1 MTEERVQRRL
11 AAILA
16 ADVVGYSRLMGA
28 DEAGTLAR
36 LKQLRQDVF
45 EPHTKN
51 FGGRLFKTTG
61 DGLLIEFPSAVDAV
75 NHAVAVQQALA
86 AANAGVSD
94 NQLLAFRI
102 GISLGDVIVEG
113 DDLYGNGVN
122 VAARMEGL
130 AEPGGICVSH
140 TVFEHAGA
148 AVEVG
153 FDDLG
158 PQEVKNI
165 AEPVRSYR
173 VRLPDADA
181 DLNAGGSQPV
191 APSALASSDKPA
203 IAVLP
208 FDNMSGDSDQE
219 YFADGMTEDIIT
231 ALSKF
236 RWLRVIARN
245 STFGYKG
252 KAADI
257 RQIASELG
265 ARYVLEGSVR
275 RSGQRLRITA
285 QLIDAATGD
294 HLWAE
299 RYDRSLEDIFDLQD
313 EITDTIVGRL
323 EPELGAAER
332 HRVERKPR
340 TNLQAWDCY
349 HLGMSNFYKF
359 TVEGNL
365 EAQSLLKRSFELDPE
380 FGDAHA
386 WWAYAVV
393 LGMVYWDTEPGDALL
408 DEALA
413 AANRALAID
422 DQNAVFYMI
431 MARTALAQRD
441 YTGSLAGNEAA
452 VRLNPTLAVAH
463 CAMGDALAYEG
474 RFEESIGQFEKAIA
488 LSPND
493 PQVWAFLTYG
503 ALALIFKEDFETALE
518 WTERA
523 SVIPNRQYWTLAHM
537 AVALAHLERPD
548 EAARAA
554 ARLLGEQPDFSCA
567 FAEKKLFY
575 IKRPEQL
582 ALYMDGLRKAGVAE

>member
-1 MTEERVQRRL
+1 MSDDRVQRKL

-28 DEAGTLAR
+28 DEAGTLSHFKS
-36 LKQLRQDVF
+36 LCSTVIDPNTEK
-45 EPHTKN
+45 

-75 NHAVAVQQALA
+75 NHAVAVQQELDL
-86 AANAGVSD
+86 ANADLPQG
-94 NQLLAFRI
+94 QKLIFRI
-102 GISLGDVIVEG
+102 GISLGDVIIDG
-113 DDLYGNGVN
+113 DDLFGNGVN

-130 AEPGGICVSH
+130 AEPGGICISGTVYEHVSN
-140 TVFEHAGA
+140 
-148 AVEVG
+148 AVDVA
-153 FDDLG
+153 FDDFGL
-158 PQEVKNI
+158 QEVKNI
-165 AEPVRSYR
+165 AQPVQSYR
-173 VRLPDADA
+173 V
-181 DLNAGGSQPV
+181 QPLSPNT
-191 APSALASSDKPA
+191 APAIGDDHPQAASDKPVV
-203 IAVLP
+203 AVLP
-208 FDNMSGDSDQE
+208 FDNMSEEADKE

-231 ALSKF
+231 ALSKY

-252 KAADI
+252 KSLDV

-265 ARYVLEGSVR
+265 ANYVVEGSVR

-299 RYDRSLEDIFDLQD
+299 RYDRDLADIFDLQD
-313 EITDTIVGRL
+313 EITDTIVGRI

-349 HLGMSNFYKF
+349 HLGMSHFYKF
-359 TVEGNL
+359 TAEGNQ
-365 EAQSLLKRSFELDPE
+365 EAQQLLKQAFELDPD
-380 FGDAHA
+380 FGNAHA
-386 WWAYAVV
+386 WWAYAIV
-393 LGMVYWDTEPGDALL
+393 LGMVYWDTEPDDALL
-408 DEALA
+408 AEALA
-413 AANRALAID
+413 ASNQALSID
-422 DQNAVFYMI
+422 SQNAVFYMI
-431 MARTALAQRD
+431 MARTALACRD
-441 YTGSLAGNEAA
+441 YTGSLAGNEVA

-474 RFEESIGQFEKAIA
+474 RFDESIDKFEKAIA

-503 ALALIFKEDFETALE
+503 ALALIFKRDFETALE
-518 WTERA
+518 WSKRA
-523 SVIPNRQYWTLAHM
+523 SVIPNHQYWTEAHM
-537 AVALAHLERPD
+537 VVALAHLDRPQ
-548 EAARAA
+548 EAKRAV
-554 ARLLGEQPDFSCA
+554 ARLLAEKPNFSYA

-575 IKRPEQL
+575 IKQPEQL
-582 ALYMDGLRKAGVAE
+582 ALYLDGLRKAGVPEA

>member
-1 MTEERVQRRL
+1 MAEERVQRRL

-16 ADVVGYSRLMGA
+16 ADVVGYSRLMGE

-36 LKQLRQDVF
+36 LKQLRQEVF
-45 EPHTKN
+45 DPHTEK

-75 NHAVAVQQALA
+75 NHAVAVQRALET
-86 AANAGVSD
+86 ANADVSD
-94 NQLLAFRI
+94 GQKLAFRI
-102 GISLGDVIVEG
+102 GISLGDVIVDG
-113 DDLYGNGVN
+113 GDLYGNGVN

-130 AEPGGICVSH
+130 AEPGGICISGN
-140 TVFEHAGA
+140 VFEHVGT
-148 AVEVG
+148 AVEVE

-158 PQEVKNI
+158 PQVVKNI
-165 AEPVRSYR
+165 AQPVRSYR
-173 VRLPDADA
+173 VRLHDGQAA
-181 DLNAGGSQPV
+181 STASGAQP
-191 APSALASSDKPA
+191 ALASSDKPA

-208 FDNMSGDSDQE
+208 FDNMSGDPEQE

-252 KAADI
+252 KALDV
-257 RQIASELG
+257 RQIARDLG
-265 ARYVLEGSVR
+265 ARYVVEGSVR

-285 QLIDAATGD
+285 QLIDAASGD

-313 EITDTIVGRL
+313 EITDTIVGRI

-349 HLGMSNFYKF
+349 HLGMSHFYKF
-359 TVEGNL
+359 TVEGNI
-365 EAQSLLKRSFELDPE
+365 EAQRLLKRSFELDPK
-380 FGDAHA
+380 FGDAYA

-408 DEALA
+408 GEALA
-413 AANRALAID
+413 AANQALAID

-431 MARTALAQRD
+431 MARTALARRD
-441 YTGSLAGNEAA
+441 YTGSLAGNEVA

-523 SVIPNRQYWTLAHM
+523 SIIPNRQYWTLAHM
-537 AVALAHLERPD
+537 AVALAHLDRPE
-548 EAARAA
+548 EASQTT
-554 ARLLGEQPDFSCA
+554 ARLIAENPDFSCA

-582 ALYMDGLRKAGVAE
+582 ALYMDGLRKAGVPEE

>member
-1 MTEERVQRRL
+1 MSEERVQRRL

-36 LKQLRQDVF
+36 LKQLRRDVF
-45 EPHTKN
+45 DPHTEE

-75 NHAVAVQQALA
+75 NHAVAVQHALA
-86 AANAGVSD
+86 AANADVSD
-94 NQLLAFRI
+94 NQQLAFRI
-102 GISLGDVIVEG
+102 GISLGDVIVDG

-130 AEPGGICVSH
+130 AEPGGICISGN
-140 TVFEHAGA
+140 VFEHVET
-148 AVEVG
+148 AVDVM

-165 AEPVRSYR
+165 ALPVRSYR
-173 VRLPDADA
+173 VHQHDHH
-181 DLNAGGSQPV
+181 V
-191 APSALASSDKPA
+191 APIASDHHPLAESDKPSVA
-203 IAVLP
+203 ILP
-208 FDNMSGDSDQE
+208 FDNMSGDPEQE
-219 YFADGMTEDIIT
+219 YFSDGVTEDIIT
-231 ALSKF
+231 ALSKH

-252 KAADI
+252 KALDV

-265 ARYVLEGSVR
+265 ANYVVEGSVR

-285 QLIDAATGD
+285 QLIDAASGD

-313 EITDTIVGRL
+313 EITDTIVGSI

-349 HLGMSNFYKF
+349 HLGMSHFYKF
-359 TVEGNL
+359 TAVGNV
-365 EAQSLLKRSFELDPE
+365 EAQRLLKRSFELDPE
-380 FGDAHA
+380 FGNAYA

-413 AANRALAID
+413 AANQALAID

-431 MARTALAQRD
+431 MARTALARRD

-474 RFEESIGQFEKAIA
+474 RFDESIGQFEKAIA

-493 PQVWAFLTYG
+493 PQMWAFLTYG
-503 ALALIFKEDFETALE
+503 ALALIFKKDFETALE

-537 AVALAHLERPD
+537 AVALAHLDRPQ
-548 EAARAA
+548 EAAQAV
-554 ARLLGEQPDFSCA
+554 ARLLDENPDFSCG
-567 FAEKKLFY
+567 FAQKKLFF

-582 ALYMDGLRKAGVAE
+582 ALYLEGLRKAGVPEE

>member
-1 MTEERVQRRL
+1 MSEERVQRRL

-36 LKQLRQDVF
+36 LKQLRRDVF
-45 EPHTKN
+45 DPHTEE

-75 NHAVAVQQALA
+75 NHAVAVQHALA
-86 AANAGVSD
+86 AANADVSD
-94 NQLLAFRI
+94 NQQLAFRI
-102 GISLGDVIVEG
+102 GISLGDVIVDG

-130 AEPGGICVSH
+130 AEPGGICISGN
-140 TVFEHAGA
+140 VFEHVET
-148 AVEVG
+148 AVDVM

-165 AEPVRSYR
+165 ALPVRSYR
-173 VRLPDADA
+173 VHQHDHH
-181 DLNAGGSQPV
+181 V
-191 APSALASSDKPA
+191 APIASDHHPLAESDKPSVA
-203 IAVLP
+203 ILP
-208 FDNMSGDSDQE
+208 FDNMSGDPEQE
-219 YFADGMTEDIIT
+219 YFSDGMTEDIIT
-231 ALSKF
+231 ALSKH

-252 KAADI
+252 KALDV
-257 RQIASELG
+257 RQIGSELG
-265 ARYVLEGSVR
+265 ANYVVEGSVR

-285 QLIDAATGD
+285 QLIDAASGD

-313 EITDTIVGRL
+313 EITDTIVGSI

-332 HRVERKPR
+332 HRVARKPR

-349 HLGMSNFYKF
+349 HLGISHFYKF
-359 TVEGNL
+359 TAEGNL
-365 EAQSLLKRSFELDPE
+365 EAQRLLKRSSELDPD
-380 FGDAHA
+380 FGDAYA

-393 LGMVYWDTEPGDALL
+393 LGMIYWDTEPDEALL
-408 DEALA
+408 EEALA
-413 AANRALAID
+413 ATHRALEID
-422 DQNAVFYMI
+422 DQNAVYYAL
-431 MARTALAQRD
+431 MARTNLARRD
-441 YTGSLAGNEAA
+441 YAAALSGNEMAIK
-452 VRLNPTLAVAH
+452 LNPTFAVAY
-463 CAMGDALAYEG
+463 CSLGDSLAYEG
-474 RFEESIGQFEKAIA
+474 RYEESIGQFEKAIA

-493 PQVWAFLTYG
+493 PQRWAFLTYG
-503 ALALIFKEDFETALE
+503 ALALIFKRDFETALE
-518 WTERA
+518 WTEKA
-523 SVIPNRQYWTLAHM
+523 SVVPNHQYWTHAHM
-537 AVALAHLERPD
+537 AVALAYLERPK
-548 EAARAA
+548 EADQAV
-554 ARLLGEQPDFSCA
+554 ARLLTENPKFSHA

-582 ALYMDGLRKAGVAE
+582 ALYLDGLRKAGVPEN

>member
-1 MTEERVQRRL
+1 MAEKRVQRRL

-28 DEAGTLAR
+28 NEAGTLAR
-36 LKQLRQDVF
+36 LKQLRREVF
-45 EPHTKN
+45 DPHIEQ

-61 DGLLIEFPSAVDAV
+61 DGLLIEFASAVDAV
-75 NHAVAVQQALA
+75 NHAVAVQQALE
-86 AANAGVSD
+86 AANADVAE
-94 NQLLAFRI
+94 NQQLAFRI
-102 GISLGDVIVEG
+102 GISLGDVIVDG
-113 DDLYGNGVN
+113 DDLFGNGVN

-130 AEPGGICVSH
+130 AEPGGICVSGN
-140 TVFEHAGA
+140 VFEHVGT
-148 AVEVG
+148 AVDVE

-165 AEPVRSYR
+165 AQPVRSYR
-173 VRLPDADA
+173 VHQHDHH
-181 DLNAGGSQPV
+181 V
-191 APSALASSDKPA
+191 APIANDGQPSTTSDKPTV
-203 IAVLP
+203 AVLP
-208 FDNMSGDSDQE
+208 FDNMSGDPDQE
-219 YFADGMTEDIIT
+219 YFADGITEDIIT
-231 ALSKF
+231 ALSKH
-236 RWLRVIARN
+236 RWLRVTARN

-252 KAADI
+252 KALDV
-257 RQIASELG
+257 RQVASELG
-265 ARYVLEGSVR
+265 ASYVVEGSVR

-285 QLIDAATGD
+285 QLIDGASGD

-299 RYDRSLEDIFDLQD
+299 RYDRSLDDIFDLQD
-313 EITDTIVGRL
+313 EITETIVGRI

-349 HLGMSNFYKF
+349 HLGMSHFYKF
-359 TVEGNL
+359 TVEGNF
-365 EAQSLLKRSFELDPE
+365 EAQRLLKRSVELDPD
-380 FGDAHA
+380 FGDAYA

-393 LGMVYWDTEPGDALL
+393 HGMVYWHTEPGDALL

-431 MARTALAQRD
+431 MARTALARRD
-441 YTGSLAGNEAA
+441 YSASLAGNEAA

-474 RFEESIGQFEKAIA
+474 RFDESIGQFEKAIS

-537 AVALAHLERPD
+537 AVALAHLDRQQDAEQ
-548 EAARAA
+548 AV
-554 ARLLGEQPDFSCA
+554 ARLLAEKPGFSRA
-567 FAEKKLFY
+567 FAEKKLFF
-575 IKRPEQL
+575 IKRPEQM
-582 ALYMDGLRKAGVAE
+582 ALYLDGLRKAGVPEQ

>member
-1 MTEERVQRRL
+1 
-11 AAILA
+11 LA
-16 ADVVGYSRLMGA
+16 ADIVGYSRLMEA
-28 DEAGTLAR
+28 DEVGTLTR
-36 LKQLRQDVF
+36 LKQLRQRAFDPNI
-45 EPHTKN
+45 EK

-75 NHAVAVQQALA
+75 NHAVEVQRALA
-86 AANAGVSD
+86 TANADVPHLQRLD
-94 NQLLAFRI
+94 FRI

-130 AEPGGICVSH
+130 AEPGGICVSG

-148 AVEVG
+148 AVEVD

-158 PQEVKNI
+158 AQEVKNI
-165 AEPVRSYR
+165 AQPVQSYR
-173 VRLPDADA
+173 VRLHGDD
-181 DLNAGGSQPV
+181 
-191 APSALASSDKPA
+191 APSSAASDQLVLSMTDKPSV
-203 IAVLP
+203 AVLP
-208 FDNMSGDSDQE
+208 FDNMSGEPDQD
-219 YFADGMTEDIIT
+219 YFADGTTEDIIT
-231 ALSKF
+231 ALSKH

-252 KAADI
+252 KATDI
-257 RQIASELG
+257 RQIAAELG
-265 ARYVLEGSVR
+265 ANYVVEGSVR

-285 QLIDAATGD
+285 QLIDAASGD

-299 RYDRSLEDIFDLQD
+299 RYDRNLEDIFDLQD
-313 EITDTIVGRL
+313 EITETIVGRI
-323 EPELGAAER
+323 EPELAAAER

-349 HLGMSNFYKF
+349 HLGMSHFYKF
-359 TVEGNL
+359 TADGNL
-365 EAQSLLKRSFELDPE
+365 EAQRLLKTSFELDPD
-380 FGDAHA
+380 FGEAHS

-393 LGMVYWDTEPGDALL
+393 LGMVYWNTEPDDTLL

-413 AANRALAID
+413 AANRALSID

-431 MARTALAQRD
+431 MARTALARRD
-441 YTGSLAGNEAA
+441 YTASLAGNKAA

-474 RFEESIGQFEKAIA
+474 RFDESIGQFEKAIS

-503 ALALIFKEDFETALE
+503 ALAQIFNGEFEAAIE

-523 SVIPNRQYWTLAHM
+523 NVFPNRQYWTLAHM
-537 AVALAHLERPD
+537 AVAHAHLD
-548 EAARAA
+548 QSHDAARVVAQ
-554 ARLLGEQPDFSCA
+554 LLAEKPDFSCA
-567 FAEKKLFY
+567 FAQKKLFY
-575 IKRPEQL
+575 IKRPEQMT
-582 ALYMDGLRKAGVAE
+582 LYLEGLRKAGVPED

>member
-1 MTEERVQRRL
+1 MAEERVQRRL

-16 ADVVGYSRLMGA
+16 ADIVGYSRLMGT

-36 LKQLRQDVF
+36 LKKLRRDAF
-45 EPHTKN
+45 DPNIDK

-75 NHAVAVQQALA
+75 NHAVAVQDALA
-86 AANAGVSD
+86 AANADVPD
-94 NQLLAFRI
+94 QQRLLFRI
-102 GISLGDVIVEG
+102 GISLGDVIVDG

-130 AEPGGICVSH
+130 ADPGGICVSG
-140 TVFEHAGA
+140 TVFEHVST
-148 AVEVG
+148 AVDVG

-158 PQEVKNI
+158 LQEVKNI
-165 AEPVRSYR
+165 AQPVQSYR
-173 VRLPDADA
+173 VRRQVEDGGANTADDMPA
-181 DLNAGGSQPV
+181 QVASDHPV
-191 APSALASSDKPA
+191 V
-203 IAVLP
+203 AVLP
-208 FDNMSGDSDQE
+208 FDNMSGDGDQE
-219 YFADGMTEDIIT
+219 YFADGTTEDIIT
-231 ALSKF
+231 ALSKH

-252 KAADI
+252 KSFDI
-257 RQIASELG
+257 RQVAGELG
-265 ARYVLEGSVR
+265 ANYVVEGSVR

-285 QLIDAATGD
+285 QLIDGATGD

-299 RYDRSLEDIFDLQD
+299 RYDRNLDDIFDLQD
-313 EITDTIVGRL
+313 EITDTIVGRI

-332 HRVERKPR
+332 HRVERMPR

-349 HLGMSNFYKF
+349 HLGMSHFYKF
-359 TVEGNL
+359 TVEGNQ
-365 EAQSLLKRSFELDPE
+365 EAQRLLKQSFELDPE
-380 FGDAHA
+380 FGNAYA

-393 LGMVYWDTEPGDALL
+393 LGMVYWDTEPGDELL

-413 AANRALAID
+413 AANQALAID

-431 MARTALAQRD
+431 MARTALARRD

-503 ALALIFKEDFETALE
+503 ALALIFKQDFEIALE

-523 SVIPNRQYWTLAHM
+523 AVIPNRQYWTLAHM
-537 AVALAHLERPD
+537 AVALAYLDRQHEAER
-548 EAARAA
+548 AV
-554 ARLLGEQPDFSCA
+554 ARLLAEKPNFSSA
-567 FAEKKLFY
+567 FAEKKLFF

-582 ALYMDGLRKAGVAE
+582 ALYLDGLRKAGVPEQ

>member
-1 MTEERVQRRL
+1 MAEERVQRRL

-16 ADVVGYSRLMGA
+16 ADVVGFSRLMGE

-75 NHAVAVQQALA
+75 NHAVAVQRALQT
-86 AANAGVSD
+86 ANADVSGAQ
-94 NQLLAFRI
+94 NLAFRI
-102 GISLGDVIVEG
+102 GISLGDVIVDG

-130 AEPGGICVSH
+130 AEPGGICVSR
-140 TVFEHAGA
+140 TVFEHAGVA
-148 AVEVG
+148 VAVE

-173 VRLPDADA
+173 VSLQDDHAIS
-181 DLNAGGSQPV
+181 NTAGDQPTH
-191 APSALASSDKPA
+191 ASSEKPA

-252 KAADI
+252 KARDI

-265 ARYVLEGSVR
+265 ASYVVEGSVR

-285 QLIDAATGD
+285 QLIDAASGD

-349 HLGMSNFYKF
+349 HLGMSHFYKF
-359 TVEGNL
+359 TVEGNI
-365 EAQSLLKRSFELDPE
+365 EAQRLLKRSFELDPE
-380 FGDAHA
+380 FGDAYA
-386 WWAYAVV
+386 WWAYAIV

-413 AANRALAID
+413 AANQALAID

-431 MARTALAQRD
+431 MARTALARRD
-441 YTGSLAGNEAA
+441 YTGSLAGNEVA

-474 RFEESIGQFEKAIA
+474 RFEESIF
-488 LSPND
+488 P
-493 PQVWAFLTYG
+493 
-503 ALALIFKEDFETALE
+503 
-518 WTERA
+518 
-523 SVIPNRQYWTLAHM
+523 
-537 AVALAHLERPD
+537 
-548 EAARAA
+548 AARRSVHAPDMNGFERRNFDKKDPTAA
-554 ARLLGEQPDFSCA
+554 VPLLHRGAQPRDGRPPQAWFRSHYRRARCGKSGREPASPGHEGER
-567 FAEKKLFY
+567 L
-575 IKRPEQL
+575 I
-582 ALYMDGLRKAGVAE
+582 

>member
-1 MTEERVQRRL
+1 MSEERVQRRL

-16 ADVVGYSRLMGA
+16 ADVVGYSRLMGV
-28 DEAGTLAR
+28 DESGTLAR
-36 LKQLRQDVF
+36 LKQLRRDVF
-45 EPHTKN
+45 DPNIEK
-51 FGGRLFKTTG
+51 FSGRLYKTTG
-61 DGLLIEFPSAVDAV
+61 DGLLIEFASAVDAV
-75 NHAVAVQQALA
+75 NHAVAVQQALE
-86 AANAGVSD
+86 AANADVAE
-94 NQLLAFRI
+94 NQRLTFRI
-102 GISLGDVIVEG
+102 GISLGDVIVDG
-113 DDLYGNGVN
+113 DDLFGNGVN

-130 AEPGGICVSH
+130 AEPGGICVSA
-140 TVFEHAGA
+140 TVFEHAGT
-148 AVEVG
+148 AVDVS

-165 AEPVRSYR
+165 AQPVQSYR
-173 VRLPDADA
+173 VRLQENRAVS
-181 DLNAGGSQPV
+181 NAGGSQPV
-191 APSALASSDKPA
+191 IGSSDRPVV
-203 IAVLP
+203 AVLP
-208 FDNMSGDSDQE
+208 FDNMSGDPEQE
-219 YFADGMTEDIIT
+219 YFADGITEDIIT
-231 ALSKF
+231 ALSKH

-252 KAADI
+252 KAIDV
-257 RQIASELG
+257 RQVASELG
-265 ARYVLEGSVR
+265 ANYVVEGSVR
-275 RSGQRLRITA
+275 RSGQRLRTTA
-285 QLIDAATGD
+285 QLIDATSGD

-313 EITDTIVGRL
+313 EITDTIVGRI

-349 HLGMSNFYKF
+349 HLGMSHFYKF
-359 TVEGNL
+359 TVEGNV
-365 EAQSLLKRSFELDPE
+365 EAQRLLKRSFELDPE
-380 FGDAHA
+380 FGDAYA

-413 AANRALAID
+413 AANQALSID

-431 MARTALAQRD
+431 MARTALARRD

-452 VRLNPTLAVAH
+452 VRLNPTLAVAY

-503 ALALIFKEDFETALE
+503 ALALIFKEDFETALQ

-537 AVALAHLERPD
+537 AVALAHLDRPQ
-548 EAARAA
+548 EAVRAVE
-554 ARLLGEQPDFSCA
+554 RLLGEKPDFSCA
-567 FAEKKLFY
+567 FAAKKLFF
-575 IKRPEQL
+575 IKRSEQL
-582 ALYMDGLRKAGVAE
+582 ALYLDGLRKAGVAEE